1 MMSDFVGYCTLNVN
15 DSALVVTF
23 PVLVFYPTN
32 TPGQVEKLGSYP
44 MDVALNAPLKAG
56 TFPLILI
63 SHGTGGTPLVYRNLA
78 YYLALHG
85 FVVGLPEHPFNN
97 RDNDA
102 WAGTMQNLAARPR
115 HLQLTINHIFDDP
128 RFAPALKPNMVGLIG
143 HSLGGYTALA
153 LAGGQPMVGP
163 PHTPDGQWHAVPVP
177 APDSRVAALVL
188 LAPAVP
194 WYIPDG
200 TLRQVQLPILLLV
213 GDKDDHTPPPHA
225 EIVLHGVPDLG
236 KVQHRVVA
244 NAGHFSFLSPFPKAR
259 VSPAFPP
266 SQDPPGFD
274 RELFHEELNAEVLAF
289 LRREV

>member
-1 MMSDFVGYCTLNVN
+1 MSDFVGYCTVDVH
-15 DSALVVTF
+15 DSALAVTF
-23 PVLVFYPTN
+23 PVLVFYPTS

-44 MDVALNAPLKAG
+44 LNVALDAPLKAG
-56 TFPLILI
+56 PFPLILI
-63 SHGTGGTPLVYRNLA
+63 SHGTGSTPLVYRSLA
-78 YYLALHG
+78 YYLAQNG

-115 HLQLTINHIFDDP
+115 HIPLTIDHFFDEP
-128 RFAPALKPNMVGLIG
+128 RFAPALKPASVGLIG
-143 HSLGGYTALA
+143 HSLGGYTVLA

-177 APDSRVAALVL
+177 APDPRVAALVL
-188 LAPAVP
+188 LAPAVSWFSP
-194 WYIPDG
+194 AG
-200 TLRQVQLPILLLV
+200 TLRQVRLPILLLV
-213 GDKDDHTPPPHA
+213 GEKDEHIPPTNA
-225 EIVLHGVPDLG
+225 QIVLRGVPDLG

-244 NAGHFSFLSPFPKAR
+244 NAGHFSFLSPFPKTR

-274 RELFHEELNAEVLAF
+274 REHFHAELNAEVLAF